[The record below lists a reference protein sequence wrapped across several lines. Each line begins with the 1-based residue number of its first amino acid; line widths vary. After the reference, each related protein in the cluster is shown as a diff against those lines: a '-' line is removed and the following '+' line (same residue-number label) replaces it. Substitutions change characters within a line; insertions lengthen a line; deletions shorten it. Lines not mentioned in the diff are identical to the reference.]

1 MHLNWNSVSN
11 FRVNRVHFL
20 GIVQN
25 SQMPYSL
32 HLPKKK
38 NIFCWNQLSI
48 CQYQHGCA
56 TAIHESWEA
65 LSKNYLHAEE
75 CVHKTWIISRLPDSR
90 GAGAWGGA
98 SSLRSSHLQVHCLK
112 SYSQV
117 CHHGRELL
125 KEAVVTLIPGNVC
138 PKCSPLVIWNASL
151 RNNITVHR
159 LWVSYDIDFRDS
171 FMNDVCLRW
180 KHWKCRTC
188 SFSLTQYSFSP
199 MLV

>member
-1 MHLNWNSVSN
+1 MDVPQPSVSLEKLW
-11 FRVNRVHFL
+11 VK
-20 GIVQN
+20 I
-25 SQMPYSL
+25 
-32 HLPKKK
+32 
-38 NIFCWNQLSI
+38 IFMLKSVC
-48 CQYQHGCA
+48 
-56 TAIHESWEA
+56 TKHESSLDCQIAVGRW
-65 LSKNYLHAEE
+65 L
-75 CVHKTWIISRLPDSR
+75 R
-90 GAGAWGGA
+90 GEA

-117 CHHGRELL
+117 CHHGRELV
-125 KEAVVTLIPGNVC
+125 KEAVVALVPGNVC
-138 PKCSPLVIWNASL
+138 PMCSPLVIWNASL
-151 RNNITVHR
+151 RNNIAVHR